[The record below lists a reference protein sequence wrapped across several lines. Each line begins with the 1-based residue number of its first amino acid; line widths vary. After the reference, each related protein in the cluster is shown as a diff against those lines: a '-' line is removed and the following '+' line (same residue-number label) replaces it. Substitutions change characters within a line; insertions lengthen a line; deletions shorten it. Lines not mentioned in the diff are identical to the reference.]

1 MHFEGPGLDIS
12 HSNLEAFCLEML
24 TFSLLLIVSESVSQ
38 CASRAGSVSFL
49 SAMTC
54 TSPREMPSHP
64 RTEAKVIT
72 PEESCCRSRMVVL
85 SIISLGGRPDAE
97 TVQMGITCRRIGT
110 RLEKHTPRERVPDR
124 GMGRGPISTV
134 RMVHFP
140 RTRQVKSDRPRH
152 DACSALCFFHMKSWG
167 LP

>member
-1 MHFEGPGLDIS
+1 MSAILTCKYSSHWAFQSVLAYSEG
-12 HSNLEAFCLEML
+12 
-24 TFSLLLIVSESVSQ
+24 VQV
-38 CASRAGSVSFL
+38 V
-49 SAMTC
+49 SAMIC
-54 TSPREMPSHP
+54 ARPRKMPFHP
-64 RTEAKVIT
+64 RTEVKVIT
-72 PEESCCRSRMVVL
+72 SGESCCRSRKVIL

-97 TVQMGITCRRIGT
+97 SVQMGITCRRIGT

-124 GMGRGPISTV
+124 GMGRGPIITL